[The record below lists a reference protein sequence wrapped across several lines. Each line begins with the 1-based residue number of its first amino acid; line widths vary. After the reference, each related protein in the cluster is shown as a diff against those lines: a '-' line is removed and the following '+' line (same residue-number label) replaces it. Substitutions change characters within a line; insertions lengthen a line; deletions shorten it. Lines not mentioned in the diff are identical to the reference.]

1 VEEGMIFE
9 EEVPVFP
16 AGVLLEDSRLL
27 DTVTGDEV
35 PINETARLML
45 SLVDGRRTAREIGE
59 AVAASYGLASGRVVS
74 DFLQLVAR
82 LNEKCLLNVYAPLRS
97 WRVILPKIAR
107 FLLIG
112 VAVGYDV
119 RVPWHRKR
127 LDFCNGSR
135 GRGFLSVVRRIAL
148 PALAMGSMVSLPI
161 WLLLGEVLPSFW
173 MAFSIALAFAVSLVL
188 HEAAHA
194 MILAP
199 VPAFLSL
206 YGPVFLVGH
215 GEVPPCKGFL
225 VSAAGPTITG
235 AAGLLVMLASGVLES
250 QHLVFV
256 GEILSLNLLG
266 MTTIAADGRK
276 ALRNLALVFDSPAR
290 GGVRCSE

>member
-1 VEEGMIFE
+1 MIFE
-9 EEVPVFP
+9 EEVPVLP
-16 AGVLLEDSRLL
+16 PGVRLEHSSLL

-35 PINETARLML
+35 RINETARLML

-59 AVAASYGLASGRVVS
+59 AVAAGYGLAPRRVVS

-97 WRVILPKIAR
+97 WRFILPKMTR
-107 FLLIG
+107 FLLVG
-112 VAVGYDV
+112 VVTGYVGA
-119 RVPWHRKR
+119 PWHRRR

-135 GRGFLSVVRRIAL
+135 WSGFLCVARRMGP
-148 PALAMGSMVSLPI
+148 PAVAMGSMVSLPV

-173 MAFSIALAFAVSLVL
+173 MAVSIALAFAISLVL

-194 MILAP
+194 AVLAP
-199 VPAFLSL
+199 EPAFLIL

-215 GEVPPCKGFL
+215 GEIPPARGFL
-225 VSAAGPTITG
+225 VSAAGPTMTG
-235 AAGLLVMLASGVLES
+235 AAGLLVMLMSGLLGSE
-250 QHLVFV
+250 HLVLA

-266 MTTIAADGRK
+266 MTAIAADGRK
-276 ALRNLALVFDSPAR
+276 ALRNLALVFDPSPRRGAR
-290 GGVRCSE
+290 C

>member
-1 VEEGMIFE
+1 MIFE

-16 AGVLLEDSRLL
+16 QGVLLEDSCLL
-27 DTVTGDEV
+27 DTVTGDEIR
-35 PINETARLML
+35 INETARLML

-59 AVAASYGLASGRVVS
+59 AVAASYGLAPGRVVS

-82 LNEKCLLNVYAPLRS
+82 LNEKFLLNVHAPLRS
-97 WRVILPKIAR
+97 WRVILPKTAR

-112 VAVGYDV
+112 VAVGYV

-127 LDFCNGSR
+127 LDFCNRSR
-135 GRGFLSVVRRIAL
+135 GSGFLSVVRRIGL
-148 PALAMGSMVSLPI
+148 PAVAMGSMVTLPI

-173 MAFSIALAFAVSLVL
+173 MAVSIALGFAISLVL

-194 MILAP
+194 MVLAP
-199 VPAFLSL
+199 IPAFLSL

-215 GEVPPCKGFL
+215 GEIPPFKGFL

-235 AAGLLVMLASGVLES
+235 AAGLLVMLMSGLLSSE
-250 QHLVFV
+250 HLVFA

-266 MTTIAADGRK
+266 MTAIAADGRK
-276 ALRNLALVFDSPAR
+276 ALRNLALVFDPSPKR
-290 GGVRCSE
+290 GVRC

>member
-1 VEEGMIFE
+1 MIFE

-16 AGVLLEDSRLL
+16 PGVLLQVSRLL

-35 PINETARLML
+35 RINETARLML

-59 AVAASYGLASGRVVS
+59 AVAASYGVPSRRVVS

-82 LNEKCLLNVYAPLRS
+82 LNEKCLLNVYAPPGS
-97 WRVILPKIAR
+97 WRVILPKMTR

-112 VAVGYDV
+112 AAVGHV
-119 RVPWHRKR
+119 RPPWHRKR

-135 GRGFLSVVRRIAL
+135 GSGFLSVMRWMG
-148 PALAMGSMVSLPI
+148 PPGLAMGALVSLPA
-161 WLLLGEVLPSFW
+161 WLLLGEVLPSLW
-173 MAFSIALAFAVSLVL
+173 TAVSIALAFAISLVL

-194 MILAP
+194 VALAP
-199 VPAFLSL
+199 APAFLSL

-215 GEVPPCKGFL
+215 GEIPPGKGFL

-235 AAGLLVMLASGVLES
+235 AAGLLVMLAGGLLSSEHFVLA
-250 QHLVFV
+250 

-266 MTTIAADGRK
+266 MTAISADGRK
-276 ALRNLALVFDSPAR
+276 ALRNLALAFDTSKRGAR
-290 GGVRCSE
+290 C